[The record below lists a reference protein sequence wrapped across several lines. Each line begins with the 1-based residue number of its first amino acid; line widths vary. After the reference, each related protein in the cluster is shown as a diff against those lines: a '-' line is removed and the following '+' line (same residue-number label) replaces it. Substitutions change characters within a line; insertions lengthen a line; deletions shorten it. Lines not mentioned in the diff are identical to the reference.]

1 MKYYS
6 FPSIQTKADTVVLVN
21 GDFPEHEIPL
31 AVLTN
36 CNRIVCCDGAANQL
50 LDNHFRVP
58 DAIVGDC
65 DSLTKNNRKRFESI
79 VHQEDE
85 QETND
90 QTKAV
95 NYCID
100 QGFHDITLLG
110 ATGKREDH
118 TLGNISLLA
127 EYCSK
132 GINICMITD
141 SGVLVAIQEDAEFES
156 HKSQQVSLFNPAQS
170 EITTS
175 GLKYPVANRIFTN
188 WWQGTLN
195 ESESDRFIIKTNG
208 LLIVY
213 RAFRV

>member
-1 MKYYS
+1 MKYHN
-6 FPSIQTKADTVVLVN
+6 FPSTQTKADTVVLVN
-21 GDFPEHEIPL
+21 GEFPKHEIPL
-31 AVLTN
+31 AILAN

-50 LDNHFRVP
+50 LDNHFRPP

-65 DSLTKNNRKRFESI
+65 DSLTEKNRKRFDSI
-79 VHQEDE
+79 VYQIEE

-95 NYCID
+95 NYCIS
-100 QGFHDITLLG
+100 QGLNDIILLG

-118 TLGNISLLA
+118 TLGNISLLT

-132 GINICMITD
+132 GVNVSMITD
-141 SGVLVAIQEDAEFES
+141 SGVLVATQEDAEFES
-156 HKSQQVSLFNPAQS
+156 YKGQQVSLFSPTQS
-170 EITTS
+170 KITTS
-175 GLKYPVANRIFTN
+175 GLKYPVKNRIFTN

-195 ESESDRFIIKTNG
+195 ESETDRFIIKTNG

-213 RAFRV
+213 RAFKK

>member
-1 MKYYS
+1 MKNYDL
-6 FPSIQTKADTVVLVN
+6 PSVQTKADTVVLVN
-21 GDFPEHEIPL
+21 GEFPKHEIPL
-31 AVLTN
+31 AILTN
-36 CNRIVCCDGAANQL
+36 CNRVICCDGAVNQL
-50 LDNHFRVP
+50 LDNHSRTP

-65 DSLTKNNRKRFESI
+65 DSLSKDIKKRFDSI
-79 VHQEDE
+79 VHQIGE

-95 NYCID
+95 NYCVSL
-100 QGFHDITLLG
+100 GYNDITLLG

-132 GINICMITD
+132 RINIRMITD
-141 SGVLVAIQEDAEFES
+141 SGVLVAIQDGAEFES
-156 HKSQQVSLFNPAQS
+156 YKGQQISLFNPALS
-170 EITTS
+170 TITTS
-175 GLKYPVANRIFTN
+175 GLKYPVTNRIFSN

-195 ESESDRFIIKTNG
+195 ESEGDSFIVKTNG

-213 RAFRV
+213 RAY

>member
-1 MKYYS
+1 MK
-6 FPSIQTKADTVVLVN
+6 IQTKADTVILVN
-21 GDFPEHEIPL
+21 GDFPKHEIPL
-31 AVLTN
+31 AILTN
-36 CNRIVCCDGAANQL
+36 CKRIICCDGATNQL
-50 LDNHFRVP
+50 LDKHFRTP

-65 DSLTKNNRKRFESI
+65 DSLSENTKKRFESI
-79 VHQEDE
+79 IYQEDE

-95 NYCID
+95 NYCISR
-100 QGFHDITLLG
+100 GFNDITLLG

-132 GINICMITD
+132 GVKVRMITD
-141 SGVLVAIQEDAEFES
+141 SGIFVAIQEDTEFES
-156 HKSQQVSLFNPAQS
+156 YKGQQVSLFNPALS
-170 EITTS
+170 KITTS
-175 GLKYPVANRIFTN
+175 GLKYPVTDRIFTN

-195 ESESDRFIIKTNG
+195 ESDSDRFSIKTNG

-213 RAFRV
+213 RVFA

>member
-1 MKYYS
+1 MKYFS
-6 FPSIQTKADTVVLVN
+6 FPSGQTIADTVVLVN
-21 GDFPEHEIPL
+21 GEYPKHEIPL
-31 AVLTN
+31 AILTN
-36 CNRIVCCDGAANQL
+36 CSRIICCDGAANQL
-50 LDNHFRVP
+50 LSSHFRTP

-65 DSLTKNNRKRFESI
+65 DSLTEKNRKRFDAI
-79 VHQEDE
+79 VHQVDE

-95 NYCID
+95 NYCIS
-100 QGFHDITLLG
+100 QGFDDITLLG

-132 GINICMITD
+132 KINVQMITD
-141 SGVLVAIQEDAEFES
+141 SGVLVAIQDAAEFES
-156 HKSQQVSLFNPAQS
+156 YKGQQVSLFNPAQS

-175 GLKYPVANRIFTN
+175 GLKYPVVNRIFTN

-195 ESESDRFIIKTNG
+195 ESEDNRFIIKTTG

-213 RAFRV
+213 RAF

>member
-21 GDFPEHEIPL
+21 GEFPEHEIPL
-31 AVLTN
+31 AILTN
-36 CNRIVCCDGAANQL
+36 CNRIICCDGAANKL
-50 LDNHFRVP
+50 LNNHFRMP
-58 DAIVGDC
+58 DAVVGDC
-65 DSLTKNNRKRFESI
+65 DSLTENIRKRFESI
-79 VHQEDE
+79 VHQVVE

-95 NYCID
+95 YYCINQSFD
-100 QGFHDITLLG
+100 DIILLG

-132 GINICMITD
+132 GINIRMITD
-141 SGVLVAIQEDAEFES
+141 SGVLVAIQEDSEFES
-156 HKSQQVSLFNPAQS
+156 HKGQQVSIFNTAQS

-175 GLKYPVANRIFTN
+175 GLKYPVTNRIFTN

-195 ESESDRFIIKTNG
+195 ESERDRFIIKTNG